1 MAQSKVKVIAVA
13 NQKGGVGKTTITRE
27 LSACCALR
35 GYRVLAIDCDPQGTL
50 TSTWFSNIEPDW
62 PLLSHVLVEPDR
74 RGEANLLP
82 LEDAFLNSPVQNLD
96 IVASDIRLS
105 RAELQP
111 DYSTHRLAQQI
122 KKYCAEY
129 DLVFIDSP
137 PQLGKLSLASLFS
150 ANYVLVPCHPDVAG
164 LTGLA
169 DLDFTINRVKETV
182 NPDLERLGA
191 IINEFKPKT
200 NLSAES
206 RRAIQDAEQ
215 QIGKLFDTNIHDYTK
230 IAEAPYYKQPVV
242 EYAPN
247 HKASDQFWALTEEFL
262 SRVRMPL
269 QRLAAVN

>member
-1 MAQSKVKVIAVA
+1 MKVIAIA

-35 GYRVLAIDCDPQGTL
+35 GYKVLAIDCDPQGTL
-50 TSTWFSNIEPDW
+50 TSTWFSEIESDW

-74 RGEANLLP
+74 VSDDAPLLP
-82 LEDAFLNSPVQNLD
+82 LGDALISSPVNNLD

-111 DYSTHRLAQQI
+111 DYSTHRLNQQI
-122 KKYCAEY
+122 KQYCKEY
-129 DLVFIDSP
+129 DLIFIDSP
-137 PQLGKLSLASLFS
+137 PQLGKLSLAALFS

-169 DLDFTINRVKETV
+169 DLDFTIKRVKETV
-182 NPDLERLGA
+182 NPELERLGA

-200 NLSAES
+200 NLSADS
-206 RRAIQDAEQ
+206 RRAIQDAEHK
-215 QIGKLFDTNIHDYTK
+215 IGRLFDTNIHDYTK

-247 HKASDQFWALTEEFL
+247 HKAADQFWALTEEFL
-262 SRVRMPL
+262 ARLNMPR
-269 QRLAAVN
+269 QRIVAVK